1 MNQFPGT
8 FSFSEWGASFI
19 MTFQPVF
26 EVAGLPDVKL
36 ACWVLED
43 IDREFRHEMRKPHL
57 RGASIYIAGPT
68 RLELA
73 TSGLTGRRSNQTE
86 LRSLIFT

>member
-1 MNQFPGT
+1 
-8 FSFSEWGASFI
+8 

-43 IDREFRHEMRKPHL
+43 IDRELRHEMRKPHL

-68 RLELA
+68 TTLCRGDLPDVPI
-73 TSGLTGRRSNQTE
+73 GGRDVLTKLT
-86 LRSLIFT
+86 

>member
-1 MNQFPGT
+1 
-8 FSFSEWGASFI
+8 

-26 EVAGLPDVKL
+26 EVAGLSDVKL

-68 RLELA
+68 GLEPV
-73 TSGLTGRRSNQTE
+73 TSGLTV
-86 LRSLIFT
+86 LRAVDGSGGEVCNKM

>member
-68 RLELA
+68 P
-73 TSGLTGRRSNQTE
+73 T
-86 LRSLIFT
+86 